1 MKIER
6 FQLSEITAHDS
17 FGRPLLPTTNDLT
30 SFTCTNPNATDIHV
44 KLVFKQKNLIKKIL
58 NTSRN
63 ITIESSKNCT
73 HFGIDGLVKRQALK
87 TSSSLINLSDSNG
100 NQLVLQHDI
109 NTLNLHL
116 ECADPENN
124 KPFSFL
130 SISFNS
136 KQKRKNPENSFMEH
150 ETAERTIEQTG
161 RIGQLVIL
169 SDSDVDSGEFSNAS
183 SDKEKSDNKFKLP
196 SNEPVILNL
205 SDSPYKKKRL
215 QNVPR
220 EFSKKCSFPSPSLEF
235 EKGDQ
240 NHRSLSTRLVLL
252 SDKNR
257 LKTAADYFIRH
268 YWQVPGDQFE
278 FLYFQFSFDEFLH
291 KQQLKNSVKYSEKDL
306 VEIVGNSIKDQY
318 VIQPCPLCNVF
329 FHIEDLT
336 SHAPSCCDNDDE
348 IEEISSVNSYNGN
361 KTNNQSNN
369 QYNNQSNN
377 RSHNRSNNQPQ
388 HQPTNVFNT
397 QPNYYSNGNSNSN
410 STQMSDFNVPRT
422 NSPELEYMGS
432 SIPEFNQVTA
442 NDVVCITDQ
451 RPPSP
456 VRTSYPHFD
465 NSNGPLDKCPVCYME
480 FRRVDIERHTQLCCE
495 KTFSKAQEVDF
506 SGGCSSLDHPT
517 TMPTENRRIIKPK

>member
-6 FQLSEITAHDS
+6 HQLSEITARDS

-73 HFGIDGLVKRQALK
+73 HFGIGELVKRQALK
-87 TSSSLINLSDSNG
+87 SSSSMINLSDSNG
-100 NQLVLQHDI
+100 NQTVLKHDI

-124 KPFSFL
+124 KPFSFF

-183 SDKEKSDNKFKLP
+183 SDKEKSDKCKIP
-196 SNEPVILNL
+196 SNEPVVFNL

-240 NHRSLSTRLVLL
+240 NHRSLSTRLVMM

-257 LKTAADYFIRH
+257 LKTAAEYFIRH

-278 FLYFQFSFDEFLH
+278 FQYFQFSFNEFLH
-291 KQQLKNSVKYSEKDL
+291 KQKLNNSVKYTEKEL
-306 VEIVGNSIKDQY
+306 IETVGNSIKDQY
-318 VIQPCPLCNVF
+318 VIQPCPLCNIF
-329 FHIEDLT
+329 FFTEDLT

-348 IEEISSVNSYNGN
+348 IEEISTSNSCSGN
-361 KTNNQSNN
+361 KYTNN
-369 QYNNQSNN
+369 QYNNQSD
-377 RSHNRSNNQPQ
+377 HQSNNPSNNLSQ
-388 HQPTNVFNT
+388 HQLNNAPNNVNLAQT
-397 QPNYYSNGNSNSN
+397 
-410 STQMSDFNVPRT
+410 TDFNIPRT
-422 NSPELEYMGS
+422 NSPELEYMGT

-465 NSNGPLDKCPVCYME
+465 TSNGPLDKCPVCYME

-495 KTFSKAQEVDF
+495 KTFNSTAREVDF

-517 TMPTENRRIIKPK
+517 TMPTKNRRIIKPK